1 MDKMIQLELSLEEY
15 KALIVYF
22 DNTEINISRMIK
34 DEGLKTT
41 EAFENALI
49 KIYKH
54 ECND

>member
-22 DNTEINISRMIK
+22 DNTEINISKMIK
-34 DEGLKTT
+34 NEGLKTT
-41 EAFENALI
+41 KAFEDALT